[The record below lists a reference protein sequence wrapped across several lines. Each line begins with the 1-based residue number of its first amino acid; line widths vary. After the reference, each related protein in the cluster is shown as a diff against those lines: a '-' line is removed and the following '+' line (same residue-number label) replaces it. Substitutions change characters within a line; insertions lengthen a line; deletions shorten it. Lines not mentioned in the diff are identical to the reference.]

1 MTILDRYVLKQFV
14 SSVAFALMALCAIFI
29 VIDLLEHLGTF
40 LDHKMPLQT
49 LGVYYLAML
58 PYLCEVLDPVAL
70 MLGGLFAVGR
80 LSSSSE
86 ITAMRSSGQHP
97 LRFLMPFLV
106 VALLASGAQ
115 LFFNGWVAPRAA
127 IMRLDI
133 EREYLGSTEG
143 RSSLNDLHFR
153 ESPSRNISM
162 RRYDAEARIAFGVSI
177 EEFGSAV
184 QPRLQWRIDADTMR
198 WDDARKQ
205 WMLPTGLRR
214 TRLTDHVD
222 VETIR
227 NQPVEFSVRH
237 DQIVRLQLNT
247 DEMTFTELEQ
257 NIGTLRKGGKDTRRQ
272 EIDLSGQWAFPFV
285 NLVVIMISIPFAAA
299 RRRGGMAVNIA
310 AAMILAITYIA
321 FTKVSQAVGAVID
334 VPVDVVGWGANVI
347 FALVGVIVVF
357 RTRF

>member
-1 MTILDRYVLKQFV
+1 MMILDRYVLKQFV
-14 SSVAFALMALCAIFI
+14 SSVAFALIALCAIFI
-29 VIDLLEHLGTF
+29 VIDLLEHLGVF
-40 LDHKMPLQT
+40 LDHKIPLQT
-49 LGVYYLAML
+49 LGMYYVAML

-86 ITAMRSSGQHP
+86 VTAMRSSGQHP
-97 LRFLMPFLV
+97 LRFLAPFLA
-106 VALLASGAQ
+106 VALMASGAQ
-115 LFFNGWVAPRAA
+115 LYFNGWVAPRAA
-127 IMRLDI
+127 TLRLNI

-143 RSSLNDLHFR
+143 RSTLNDLNFR

-162 RRYDAEARIAFGVSI
+162 RRYDAESRIAFGVSI
-177 EEFGSAV
+177 EEFGSAT

-198 WDDARKQ
+198 WDDTRAQ
-205 WMLPTGLRR
+205 WIIPTGLRR
-214 TRLTDHVD
+214 TRLPERVD
-222 VETIR
+222 VVTVR

-247 DEMTFTELEQ
+247 DEMTFTELAE

-272 EIDLSGQWAFPFV
+272 EVDLSGQWAFPFV
-285 NLVVIMISIPFAAA
+285 NVVVVMIAIPFAAV

-321 FTKVSQAVGAVID
+321 FTKVSQAVGTVID

-347 FALVGVIVVF
+347 FFLVGVVIMF

>member
-29 VIDLLEHLGTF
+29 VIDLLEHLGNF
-40 LDHKMPLQT
+40 LDHKIPLQT
-49 LGVYYLAML
+49 LGMYYLAML

-80 LSSSSE
+80 LSSGSE

-115 LFFNGWVAPRAA
+115 LYFNGWVAPRAA
-127 IMRLDI
+127 TLRLDI

-177 EEFGSAV
+177 EEFGSAA

-198 WDDARKQ
+198 WDDAQKR
-205 WMLPTGLRR
+205 WVLPTGLRR
-214 TRLTDHVD
+214 TRLTDHVE

-237 DQIVRLQLNT
+237 DQIVQLQLNT
-247 DEMTFTELEQ
+247 DEMTFTELAQ
-257 NIGTLRKGGKDTRRQ
+257 NIGTLHKGGKDTRRQ

-285 NLVVIMISIPFAAA
+285 NLVVIMISIPFAAV

>member
-1 MTILDRYVLKQFV
+1 
-14 SSVAFALMALCAIFI
+14 
-29 VIDLLEHLGTF
+29 
-40 LDHKMPLQT
+40 
-49 LGVYYLAML
+49 
-58 PYLCEVLDPVAL
+58 
-70 MLGGLFAVGR
+70 
-80 LSSSSE
+80 
-86 ITAMRSSGQHP
+86 
-97 LRFLMPFLV
+97 
-106 VALLASGAQ
+106 
-115 LFFNGWVAPRAA
+115 
-127 IMRLDI
+127 
-133 EREYLGSTEG
+133 
-143 RSSLNDLHFR
+143 
-153 ESPSRNISM
+153 
-162 RRYDAEARIAFGVSI
+162 
-177 EEFGSAV
+177 
-184 QPRLQWRIDADTMR
+184 
-198 WDDARKQ
+198 
-205 WMLPTGLRR
+205 MLPTGLRR

-285 NLVVIMISIPFAAA
+285 NLVVVMISIPFAAV